1 VGLEASAGESVS
13 GAAPEPGRKNPSGT
27 LADRVRQLA
36 RSQPDR
42 PAYIVFGSRTIDWA
56 GYDAAAD
63 RLAQILLALDR
74 GTDEPVAVWLPD
86 GAAVHIAFQ
95 ATERAGLV
103 ALGLGARSGEREL
116 FHLLSLAR
124 ATTLVSAPEVGG
136 HDAARLVETL
146 RERGVPLR
154 HHVVLEGEG
163 ATQDAIRVDGREPD
177 RVDERALEGRALG
190 PQDVFLLNSTS
201 GTTGLPKIV
210 IHDQSRWLAFH
221 RFAVEVG
228 ELTHDEVIL
237 SAVPAPFGFGLWTAH
252 VTPTLLGVPTVVLPR
267 FDALQTVDA
276 LERHRVTMLAAVSTQ
291 LSLMLESG
299 GLDRARAWAL
309 RRVFTGGEAVPAERA
324 RIFEE
329 RTGACVLQF
338 YGSNETGAVSATRP
352 GDPPEK
358 RLGTAG
364 RPIPEMQ
371 LRLFDASGR
380 DVTES
385 GRGRPGVRG
394 PTLSRG
400 YLGAPEANAELIRED
415 GWFMLGDLV
424 ELDADGYLRVVG
436 RTDDII
442 IRGGKNLSAAA
453 IELGLETH
461 PAIVLAAA
469 IGVTDPLFGERVAA
483 YVALRPGE
491 SLDLPRLRAHLESE
505 GVARELWPEG
515 LVVLDELP
523 RNVGG
528 KVAKQALR
536 EDAARRFGKAGVL
549 GSLGAPPTMDREP
562 NSASEPDPA

>member
-1 VGLEASAGESVS
+1 VGWSGGASEGVGGIRRSPKP
-13 GAAPEPGRKNPSGT
+13 GEPGPAGT
-27 LADRVRQLA
+27 LASRVRELA

-42 PAYIVFGSRTIDWA
+42 PAYIVFGGRTIDWA

-63 RLAQILLALDR
+63 RLARILLGLDR
-74 GTDEPVAVWLPD
+74 GADEPVAVWLPD
-86 GAAVHIAFQ
+86 GAAIHIAFQ

-103 ALGLGARSGEREL
+103 ALGLGARSGEHEL

-124 ATTLVSAPEVGG
+124 ATTLISAAEVGG
-136 HDAARLVETL
+136 HDTMRVVAGL
-146 RERGVPLR
+146 RKRGLSLR
-154 HHVVLEGEG
+154 HHVLLEGEG
-163 ATQDAIRVDGREPD
+163 AEEDPIWIDGRQPES
-177 RVDERALEGRALG
+177 VDVRALEGRALG
-190 PQDVFLLNSTS
+190 PKDVFLLNSTS

-228 ELTHDEVIL
+228 ELADDEVIL

-252 VTPTLLGVPTVVLPR
+252 VTPTLLGAPTVVLPR
-267 FDALQTVDA
+267 FEARQTLDA
-276 LERHRVTMLAAVSTQ
+276 LEQHRVTMLAAVSTQ

-299 GLDRARAWAL
+299 GLDRPRALAL
-309 RRVFTGGEAVPAERA
+309 RRVFTGGEAVPSERA
-324 RIFEE
+324 RVFEE

-364 RPIPEMQ
+364 RPLPEMQ
-371 LRLFDASGR
+371 LRLFDRSGR
-380 DVTES
+380 DVTSS

-400 YLGAPEANAELIRED
+400 YLGAPEATASLIRED

-424 ELDADGYLRVVG
+424 ELDAEGYLRVVG

-461 PAIVLAAA
+461 PAIALAAA
-469 IGVTDPLFGERVAA
+469 IGVADPLFGERVAA
-483 YVALRPGE
+483 YVALRPGS
-491 SLDLPRLRAHLESE
+491 SLDLPGLRAHLEAR

-515 LVVLDELP
+515 LVVLNELP
-523 RNVGG
+523 RSVGG

-549 GSLGAPPTMDREP
+549 GAASATGGALEGASDSDPT
-562 NSASEPDPA
+562 

>member
-1 VGLEASAGESVS
+1 MKLDPGDAGRRVGR
-13 GAAPEPGRKNPSGT
+13 PTPDPGRKNPAGT
-27 LADRVRQLA
+27 LASRVRQLA
-36 RSQPDR
+36 RSQPER
-42 PAYIVFGSRTIDWA
+42 PAYLVFGGRTIDWA
-56 GYDAAAD
+56 AYDAAAD
-63 RLAQILLALDR
+63 RLARILLALERDP
-74 GTDEPVAVWLPD
+74 DEPVAVWLPD
-86 GAAVHIAFQ
+86 GAAIHIAFQ

-116 FHLLSLAR
+116 VHLLSLAG
-124 ATTLVSAPEVGG
+124 ATTFVSAAEVGG
-136 HDAARLVETL
+136 HDTTRVVETL
-146 RERGVPLR
+146 RERGVPLH

-163 ATQDAIRVDGREPD
+163 EVQDPIRVDGCEPEPAD
-177 RVDERALEGRALG
+177 VQALEGRALG
-190 PQDVFLLNSTS
+190 PKDVFLLNSTS

-221 RFAVEVG
+221 RFAVEIG
-228 ELTHDEVIL
+228 ELSGGEVIL

-252 VTPTLLGVPTVVLPR
+252 VTPTMLGVPTVVLPR
-267 FDALQTVDA
+267 FDARRTLEA

-299 GLDRARAWAL
+299 GLDRPRALAL
-309 RRVFTGGEAVPAERA
+309 RRVFTGGEAVPAKRA
-324 RIFEE
+324 RTFEE

-352 GDPPEK
+352 GDPPGK

-364 RPIPEMQ
+364 RPLSEMQ

-380 DVTES
+380 DVTDS

-424 ELDADGYLRVVG
+424 EIDAEGYLRVVG

-453 IELGLETH
+453 IELALATH
-461 PAIVLAAA
+461 PAITLGAA
-469 IGVTDPLFGERVAA
+469 IGVADPLFGERVAA

-491 SLDLPRLRAHLESE
+491 SLDLPALRAHLESQ
-505 GVARELWPEG
+505 GIARELWPEG
-515 LVVLDELP
+515 LVVLSELP
-523 RNVGG
+523 QSVGG

-536 EDAARRFGKAGVL
+536 EDAVHRFGAAGVI
-549 GSLGAPPTMDREP
+549 GPGAPP
-562 NSASEPDPA
+562 ASGEAPDVPCDPDPA